1 MSTRFDA
8 KITLTSWFFF
18 VHLLVLASL
27 VSFPVRADLLNR
39 LIRLVTKGNLR
50 IAFPFAMDNTVL
62 VSDCINLFHMWY
74 VRPFCTIMQVLK
86 RDVLKHDGK
95 CYNTFFRHRS

>member
-1 MSTRFDA
+1 MIKMSTRFDA

-39 LIRLVTKGNLR
+39 LIPLVTKGNSR

-74 VRPFCTIMQVLK
+74 ETL
-86 RDVLKHDGK
+86 L
-95 CYNTFFRHRS
+95 YNYAGFKTRCFKT